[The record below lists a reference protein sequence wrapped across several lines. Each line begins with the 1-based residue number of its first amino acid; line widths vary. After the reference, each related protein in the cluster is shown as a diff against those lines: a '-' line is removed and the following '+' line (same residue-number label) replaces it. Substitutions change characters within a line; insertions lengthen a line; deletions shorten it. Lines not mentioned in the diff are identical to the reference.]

1 MALRIHAT
9 LAYQKNQSV
18 EFLVGQFSS
27 SCSLQANPRGAR
39 GIYDA
44 LKGQIEDRVYEPGQ
58 PLPST
63 RALAEEFGC
72 SRTTVTTA
80 YDQLLAEG
88 FIETHQGRRACVASD
103 FRADRSA
110 RVLDKRPAK
119 AGKLSAFA
127 ERLAGLAQPPVATE
141 PVQTDFRYGDIAAA
155 DFPHLAWRRCLA
167 KALAMSGSRRLR
179 YHEPQ
184 GSIELRA
191 ALQAYLWRARSLRC
205 EVDQIII
212 VNGTQQALDLCSR
225 LLLDVGDRFV
235 IESPCYWA
243 ALHVF
248 KGAGAMPHHVP
259 VDKEGLLTN
268 VLGKIRNARLCYVT
282 PSHQYPLGHVLSA
295 SRRDQLLRWAAAAGA
310 YIIEDDYDSEY
321 RYDIRPVPPLQAI
334 DTSNRV
340 IYLGTTSKTLSP
352 LLRIGY
358 VVVPPALIDVFRTAK
373 LLTDRHSPTA
383 EQLALADFIQSGA
396 YERHVRKIRRKNAQR
411 RAALLNALSQQ
422 FGNEVEVQGSE
433 AGLHVVAWF
442 NSFSAASEDAIA
454 KLARRAGVGIYPISG
469 LYPEGGPAN
478 SKRKAGFIF
487 GYAAV
492 EERDI
497 RSGIARL
504 AGALT
509 SK

>member
-1 MALRIHAT
+1 MASGIQAT
-9 LAYQKNQSV
+9 LAHQKDQSW
-18 EFLVGQFSS
+18 EFLVGQFSAS
-27 SCSLQANPRGAR
+27 AGTHANPRGAR
-39 GIYDA
+39 QIYEA
-44 LKGQIEDRVYEPGQ
+44 LKGQIEDRVYQTGQ

-88 FIETHQGRRACVASD
+88 FIETHQGRRACVARAL
-103 FRADRSA
+103 RADHSA
-110 RVLDKRPAK
+110 RVLDKRPPK
-119 AGKLSAFA
+119 AGKLSEFA
-127 ERLAGLAQPPVATE
+127 QRLARLARPPVATA
-141 PVQTDFRYGDIAAA
+141 PVQFDFRYGDIAAG
-155 DFPHLAWRRCLA
+155 DFPHRAWRRSLA
-167 KALAMSGSRRLR
+167 KALAMSGSSRLR

-184 GSIELRA
+184 GSPELRT
-191 ALQAYLWRARSLRC
+191 ALQTYLWRARSLRC
-205 EVDQIII
+205 EVDQIIV

-225 LLLDVGDRFV
+225 LLLDVGDPFV

-248 KGAGAMPHHVP
+248 KGAGAVPHHVP
-259 VDKEGLLTN
+259 VDNEGLQTN
-268 VLGKIRNARLCYVT
+268 ALGKIRSARLCYVT
-282 PSHQYPLGHVLSA
+282 PSHQFPLGHVLSA

-310 YIIEDDYDSEY
+310 YVIEDDYDSEY

-334 DTSNRV
+334 DVSNQV

-358 VVVPPALIDVFRTAK
+358 VVVPPALIEVFRTAK
-373 LLTDRHSPTA
+373 QLADRHSPTA
-383 EQLALADFIQSGA
+383 EQLALADLIQSGA
-396 YERHVRKIRRKNAQR
+396 YERHVRKIRRRNAQR
-411 RAALLNALSQQ
+411 RAALLSALSQQ
-422 FGNEVEVQGSE
+422 FGDEVEVQGSQ

-442 NSFSAASEDAIA
+442 KSFGAAGEDAMA
-454 KLARRAGVGIYPISG
+454 NRARRAGVGIYPISG
-469 LYPEGGPAN
+469 LYPDGGPAD
-478 SKRKAGFIF
+478 SARKAGFIF
-487 GYAAV
+487 GYAALD
-492 EERDI
+492 ERVI